1 MYLKRLNVFTM
12 QPRDKQE
19 KRFFWKFKI
28 KGIKISMWFWLGIVA
43 ISGVLMLI
51 RFVFTQSTQDLIV
64 LIAILLNLALWLS
77 LIYASQSNDNFI
89 YLLPIV
95 RVVFF
100 GMFLVGLDDL
110 DLKDA
115 ICDPKLIFTLIG
127 EEVYIDFV
135 LIFDLILLSPSLK
148 ISVLAYVP
156 IWLVTHIL
164 YSFKRF
170 DMSDSVQVMLRI
182 IVIIQMFFTI
192 FFLYYITT
200 LQDLFRFFDQREVIR
215 SE

>member
-43 ISGVLMLI
+43 ITGVLMLI

>member
-1 MYLKRLNVFTM
+1 MYLKKLNVFTM

-43 ISGVLMLI
+43 ITGVLMLI

-200 LQDLFRFFDQREVIR
+200 LQDLYRFFDQREVIR